1 MFLTRLKTRFTNCF
15 FPNKQQIKRF
25 EAIMNLAYKI
35 NDHDPRG
42 LEDYI
47 KLLARQ
53 YQSKIMLKVTTRQR
67 LDNFFDFNDL
77 FFDQFIPINTF
88 NERLFDLKK
97 PLPSSTPLRLGS
109 DIIFTQ
115 PWNDD
120 SMSRIFTGIQLGQWQ
135 QDSNHIVEY
144 WYPVHIGWT
153 NQGNHSITNGII
165 KCHGEI
171 KEYAAFDISEIYK
184 YVDTDGVYFYRIDNK
199 KKIAKVPNVEIAAI
213 FEIGRIIS
221 KSCQQ

>member
-1 MFLTRLKTRFTNCF
+1 MLLTKLISKISNCF
-15 FPNKQQIKRF
+15 FISNQQIKQF
-25 EAIMNLAYKI
+25 EAIMILAYKV

-47 KLLARQ
+47 KFLARE
-53 YQSKIMLKVTTRQR
+53 YQSKIMLKVTTRQH
-67 LDNFFDFNDL
+67 LDNFFDFNNL
-77 FFDQFIPINTF
+77 LFDQFIPVNTF

-97 PLPSSTPLRLGS
+97 PLPSLKPLRLGS

-120 SMSRIFTGIQLGQWQ
+120 SISRIFTGIELGKWQ

-171 KEYAAFDISEIYK
+171 KEYSVFDISEIYK
-184 YVDTDGVYFYRIDNK
+184 YIYTDGVYFYRIDNK

-213 FEIGRIIS
+213 FEIGRMIS
-221 KSCQQ
+221 KNCQ

>member
-1 MFLTRLKTRFTNCF
+1 MLLTKLISKISNCF
-15 FPNKQQIKRF
+15 FISNQQIKQF
-25 EAIMNLAYKI
+25 EAIMILACKV

-47 KLLARQ
+47 KFLARE

-67 LDNFFDFNDL
+67 LDNFFDFNNL
-77 FFDQFIPINTF
+77 LFDQFIPVNTF

-97 PLPSSTPLRLGS
+97 PLPSLKPLRLGS

-120 SMSRIFTGIQLGQWQ
+120 SISRIFTGIELGKWQ

-144 WYPVHIGWT
+144 WHPVHIGWT

-171 KEYAAFDISEIYK
+171 KEYSVFDISEIYK
-184 YVDTDGVYFYRIDNK
+184 YVYTDGVYFYRIDNK

-213 FEIGRIIS
+213 FEIGRMIS
-221 KSCQQ
+221 KNCQ